1 MAEKSG
7 GELPSWS
14 VTASGEAVGAA
25 FRWRRA
31 GKGRVGR
38 KGEVLESR
46 ALSETYEVYALKYA
60 GPFNSKLAMVLWM
73 EGWDQDI
80 ERNYYFWAVCSKTGD
95 TTLVDTGAGPTEAAR
110 RQLRNYVNPLDVL
123 ARLGVNPEQVSK
135 VIITHIH
142 FDHVGGMEVF
152 PRAFPK
158 ARFYVQKKEFDFW
171 MKNPL
176 SKKKPFQTMTDFVA
190 NQALAELQGSK
201 QLVLVDGDCSIAPGM
216 ELLLVPGHTVGLQA
230 VMVQTNRGR
239 LILASDCAHIHRSFR
254 DDIPSCLI
262 TDMLAWLESYEKLRA
277 QTSLDLIFPGHDV
290 MMLRDFPKV
299 AEDVTRLA

>member
-1 MAEKSG
+1 MAENSG
-7 GELPSWS
+7 GELPSAGA
-14 VTASGEAVGAA
+14 TAWGEA
-25 FRWRRA
+25 
-31 GKGRVGR
+31 GKARLGKR
-38 KGEVLESR
+38 GEVLESG
-46 ALSETYEVYALKYA
+46 ALSERYEVYALKYA
-60 GPFNSKLAMVLWM
+60 GPFTSKLAMVLWM

-80 ERNYYFWAVCSKTGD
+80 ERNYYFWAIRSKTGD
-95 TTLVDTGAGPTEAAR
+95 TTLVDTGAGPTEAGR
-110 RQLRNYVNPLDVL
+110 RQLRNYVNPLEAL
-123 ARLGVNPEQVSK
+123 ARLGIDPEQVSK

-176 SKKKPFQTMTDFVA
+176 SKKKPFQTMTDFLA
-190 NQALAELQGSK
+190 NQALAKLQGSK

-239 LILASDCAHIHRSFR
+239 LILASDCAHIHKSFR

-277 QTSLDLIFPGHDV
+277 KTSLDLIFPGHDV